1 MLLSD
6 QSRQRGDRDGR
17 ITSQLD
23 LGKSPG
29 SEFRGECQIAD
40 HGNLGASAQA
50 MAVDGGDGHL
60 FRANQRADYA
70 VELREH
76 LLNFVGS
83 VGSNVDPAGK
93 SSLRSANNQNR
104 D

>member
-1 MLLSD
+1 MLLTD

-23 LGKSPG
+23 LGKSP
-29 SEFRGECQIAD
+29 SGELRRERQIAN

-50 MAVDGGDGHL
+50 MAVDCGDGHL
-60 FRANQRADYA
+60 FRANQRANYA

-83 VGSNVDPAGK
+83 VGGNVDPAGK
-93 SSLRSANNQNR
+93 SSLRPA
-104 D
+104 